1 MKNLCFIEISGMPLE
16 TKACICWIHSRE
28 TVDTRTYPLDLRDLF
43 PIKYASESL
52 PPFVPLAVR
61 YPTRQVSS
69 FDLSTCPVNQSSLT
83 VWAAS
88 LTRMLWLTPCL
99 FFLILCIVYSKP
111 SLVDRMAEWSWLQK
125 EENFKC
131 ISIATSSKTFIDI
144 ILVLFQRSGT
154 LASSLLMEHGQ

>member
-1 MKNLCFIEISGMPLE
+1 MPLE

-28 TVDTRTYPLDLRDLF
+28 TVDTRTYQLDLRDLF

-83 VWAAS
+83 VWAAF
-88 LTRMLWLTPCL
+88 LTRMLWLTLCL

-111 SLVDRMAEWSWLQK
+111 FLVDRMAEWSWLQK
-125 EENFKC
+125 EEIFKC
-131 ISIATSSKTFIDI
+131 IFLCSLIFFSIATSSKTFIDI
-144 ILVLFQRSGT
+144 IRVLFQRSGT